1 VSLAGVVY
9 GLSPT
14 GALLHASSQELYDG
28 RVSAVRRVSGH
39 LLVQGTFPLGD
50 LPLRVTGR
58 VIADLDADDDGVTV
72 LGGDAP
78 DLALGGEV
86 NVRAGF
92 ALGPLRLDLEVAAA
106 SLFLD
111 ASGAVYFSGS
121 APPAIF
127 GGTSLSS
134 FEPAGPLVVRAVYR
148 SASDFAVLLRG
159 DGRLLGLP
167 FGAAE
172 VELASTRVQ
181 IRGRLDLAPVGPVD
195 VAGAVA
201 ADGSWA
207 LAGRAPDVTL
217 GGVPLRDV
225 EVMASPRGVAIS
237 GANTTFL
244 GRPFRVTGWVQP
256 GGAIALTGTVA
267 LTRTS
272 RVQLML
278 DGRGPRASFEGQV
291 CAGRVCVSVP
301 PTEIDAQGNV
311 CASFPLVGRQC
322 VRVM

>member
-1 VSLAGVVY
+1 
-9 GLSPT
+9 
-14 GALLHASSQELYDG
+14 
-28 RVSAVRRVSGH
+28 
-39 LLVQGTFPLGD
+39 VQ
-50 LPLRVTGR
+50 VTGR

-72 LGGDAP
+72 FGGDAP

-92 ALGPLRLDLEVAAA
+92 ALGPLRLDLDVAAA
-106 SLFLD
+106 SLLMD
-111 ASGAVYFSGS
+111 AGGAVYFAG
-121 APPAIF
+121 AVPPTIF
-127 GGTSLSS
+127 GGTSLAS
-134 FEPAGPLVVRAVYR
+134 FEPAGPLVLRAVYR

-167 FGAAE
+167 FAAAE
-172 VELASTRVQ
+172 VELASTSVK

-217 GGVPLRDV
+217 GGVPLTGV
-225 EVMASPRGVAIS
+225 EIMASPRGVAVS

-244 GRPFRVTGWVQP
+244 GRPFRVTGWVRP
-256 GGAIALTGTVA
+256 GGAMALTGTLA
-267 LTRTS
+267 LTSTS

-278 DGRGPRASFEGQV
+278 DGRGARASFDGRV
-291 CAGRVCVSVP
+291 CAGRVCVAVP